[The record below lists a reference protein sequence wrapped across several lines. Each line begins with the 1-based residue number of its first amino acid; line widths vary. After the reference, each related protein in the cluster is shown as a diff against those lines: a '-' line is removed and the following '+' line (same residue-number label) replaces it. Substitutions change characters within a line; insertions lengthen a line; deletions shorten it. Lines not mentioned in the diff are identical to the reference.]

1 MLPPVLV
8 AGLDGRSLLLEIS
21 VLQRGDHVIDEQ
33 PTARGLLV
41 ALAETGSPL
50 VVLGPRLPDMALA
63 ELVGRIRSSPGL
75 RAVSILVLIP
85 AAEPEEVE
93 AEARAAG
100 ANVILRRPLQQQ
112 RVEAS
117 VARLLAVPRRIEA
130 RVPVLGQV
138 IGRSKASD
146 AGRFSGLS
154 RNISING
161 MLLASPAPL
170 PERPEVELEF
180 ALPNRARFLRA
191 LGRVVR
197 EAKEVAWPYRGYGVE
212 FLFTPPDS
220 LEAIAGLVQETG
232 AQAHGAAAAPAIHA
246 TLQREAWIYE
256 ILEPTQDARGW
267 QSEIRR
273 GPREDWSPGRS
284 GPFYVVDGQSREE
297 ALARAHDFV
306 LRHG

>member
-8 AGLDGRSLLLEIS
+8 AGLDGRSLLLEIP
-21 VLQRGDHVIDEQ
+21 VLQRGGHVIDEQ
-33 PTARGLLV
+33 PTGRGLLA
-41 ALAETGSPL
+41 ALAQTGSRL

-63 ELVGRIRSSPGL
+63 ELIGRIRSSPGL

-85 AAEPEEVE
+85 TAEPEE
-93 AEARAAG
+93 AEVAALAAG

-117 VARLLAVPRRIEA
+117 VAKLLAVPRRVEA
-130 RVPVLGQV
+130 RVPVLGEV
-138 IGRSKASD
+138 IGRPKASD
-146 AGRFSGLS
+146 AVQFSGLS
-154 RNISING
+154 RNISVNG
-161 MLLASPAPL
+161 MLLASPAQL
-170 PERPEVELEF
+170 PEHPEVELEF

-197 EAKEVAWPYRGYGVE
+197 EAGEVAWPYRGYGVE

-220 LEAIAGLVQETG
+220 LEAIAGLLLETSARGRG
-232 AQAHGAAAAPAIHA
+232 AGAAPAIHA
-246 TLQREAWIYE
+246 TLRREAWVYE

-297 ALARAHDFV
+297 ALARARDFV
-306 LRHG
+306 LRHA